1 MSVDPKWAIE
11 VLKRVVDDI
20 LKGTVNS
27 RRLNRATEIEE
38 YFASFPAELQPG
50 PDTAAAAP
58 KAFRDISLT
67 DSRPKP
73 RRKPAAKKKPVP
85 RARKMLAPKK
95 HPFDVS
101 SSKKLRMLVREAGS
115 LNTERLPLSCA
126 FVLRAVIELA
136 VNGYMDANSLPRGKK
151 GSRREF
157 DLTKKA
163 DHVVKHIVSSGAFS
177 SSDFRAF
184 RRTLLDKRSGC
195 SIQALNGFVHGPYDV
210 PAADALR
217 AGWEST
223 IPVLTATFGKA

>member
-85 RARKMLAPKK
+85 IGRERCWRRK
-95 HPFDVS
+95 S
-101 SSKKLRMLVREAGS
+101 
-115 LNTERLPLSCA
+115 T
-126 FVLRAVIELA
+126 
-136 VNGYMDANSLPRGKK
+136 
-151 GSRREF
+151 
-157 DLTKKA
+157 
-163 DHVVKHIVSSGAFS
+163 
-177 SSDFRAF
+177 
-184 RRTLLDKRSGC
+184 RS
-195 SIQALNGFVHGPYDV
+195 
-210 PAADALR
+210 
-217 AGWEST
+217 T
-223 IPVLTATFGKA
+223 